1 MRKYLFLLFLT
12 LAGLPLAAQ
21 ETLPSAA
28 AAPADFRQQP
38 LVRRFSF
45 AVSGAVGASHRN
57 VTPLFAGIDIGFEFV
72 PRVFVF
78 GRAEAL
84 AGLHEVDDVRTYAL
98 SKSLGGG
105 LGVRLLGRW
114 QDAYATSSTQALD
127 LRASVSSTYGSNDWN
142 YMLYDANL
150 TWYSRGLLRG
160 CSPTLGLG
168 FRYMDSRTSSVRSYR
183 NVYLAIGFRF

>member
-1 MRKYLFLLFLT
+1 MRKYLLLLFLM

-21 ETLPSAA
+21 EPQP
-28 AAPADFRQQP
+28 APAAEPAGFRQQP
-38 LVRRFSF
+38 LARRFSF
-45 AVSGAVGASHRN
+45 AVSGAVGARHRN

-78 GRAEAL
+78 ARAEAL
-84 AGLHEVDDVRTYAL
+84 AGLHEADDVRTYAL

-114 QDAYATSSTQALD
+114 QDAYATSSSQSID
-127 LRASVSSTYGSNDWN
+127 LRASVGSTYGSNDWN

-150 TWYSRGLLRG
+150 TWYNRGLLRG

-168 FRYMDSRTSSVRSYR
+168 FRYMDSRTSGVRSYR